1 MPRPPRIDRTAILA
15 ATLDLADD
23 AGLPA
28 VSMRAVADRLGVTP
42 MALYR
47 HVGDKQQL
55 LDGIVERLLLELPLP
70 DPALP
75 WHERLSGMAAA
86 LRATARR
93 HPDVFPLLL
102 RRPAVTPGAR
112 RVRDGVYSALC
123 EAGVEEA
130 QVPRMERLLSTFML
144 GFAASE
150 AGGRFTATCEEL
162 DGDLALAARWLFAAL
177 ADRPPSTAGRE
188 GSKRRGAGS

>member
-1 MPRPPRIDRTAILA
+1 MPRPALIDRTAVLA
-15 ATLDLADD
+15 ATLELAD
-23 AGLPA
+23 AKGLTA

-55 LDGIVERLLLELPLP
+55 LDGLVEQLLLELPLP

-75 WHERLSGMAAA
+75 WRDRLTAMANAI
-86 LRATARR
+86 RATARR

-102 RRPAVTPGAR
+102 QRPAVTPGAL
-112 RVRDGVYSALC
+112 RVRATVYQALQ
-123 EAGVEEA
+123 EAGIGDADVARIE
-130 QVPRMERLLSTFML
+130 RMLSTFVL

-150 AGGRFTATCEEL
+150 ASGRFTVTGDEL
-162 DGDLALAARWLFAAL
+162 DDDFTWAATRMLSALM
-177 ADRPPSTAGRE
+177 D
-188 GSKRRGAGS
+188 

>member
-1 MPRPPRIDRTAILA
+1 MPRPPRIDRAAVLT
-15 ATLDLADD
+15 ATLELADEK
-23 AGLPA
+23 GLAA

-55 LDGIVERLLLELPLP
+55 LDGLVERVLAELPLP

-75 WHERLSGMAAA
+75 WLDA
-86 LRATARR
+86 LEAMSRAMRATARR

-102 RRPAVTPGAR
+102 QRPAVTPGAV
-112 RVRDGVYSALC
+112 RVRQAVYAALRS
-123 EAGVEEA
+123 AGVSDVD
-130 QVPRMERLLSTFML
+130 VPRTERMLSTFVL

-150 AGGRFTATCEEL
+150 AGGRFTVNTAQL
-162 DGDLALAARWLFAAL
+162 DADFRWA
-177 ADRPPSTAGRE
+177 AGRLLT
-188 GSKRRGAGS
+188 GLVDGADGAVEPEDGR